1 MPSAP
6 LRAFSYTMAGGA
18 SSCGQRPNA
27 VFKCPDGY
35 AGSYP
40 ERLPPQ
46 GGYHDFRNPACNPF
60 SNKIV
65 LMDEVSLTRLHAARL
80 SLTRLRP
87 FHQVHNLVRP
97 SPEILRNDQRMLM
110 LQRLRQL
117 LRTAENAVI
126 IGLSGTPLADVP
138 AEAAALQ
145 NLIKGKL
152 HHQLNDEG
160 FVSVRALLLSSHS
173 PFLHINT
180 PSLSLSAK
188 HTVLHGDA
196 QIRLPDAP
204 AESRPYDSTGHMRSY
219 RAASQPAAQCRREA
233 PPWSCGQ
240 PEGVRDETVSRWS
253 GP

>member
-80 SLTRLRP
+80 SLTHFPP

-180 PSLSLSAK
+180 PYLSLSLCQKRSITWPRPNPSSRRSGRITSLRLYRTHAFVPCRFATCRSAL
-188 HTVLHGDA
+188 TRSAGVGLRATG
-196 QIRLPDAP
+196 R
-204 AESRPYDSTGHMRSY
+204 STR
-219 RAASQPAAQCRREA
+219 
-233 PPWSCGQ
+233 
-240 PEGVRDETVSRWS
+240 
-253 GP
+253 